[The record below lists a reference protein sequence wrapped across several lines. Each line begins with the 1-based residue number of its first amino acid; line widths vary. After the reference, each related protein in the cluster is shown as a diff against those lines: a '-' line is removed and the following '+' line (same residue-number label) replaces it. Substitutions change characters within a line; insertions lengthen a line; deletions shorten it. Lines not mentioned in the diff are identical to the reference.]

1 MQPKDTTDFFVRL
14 PEALRIAGGVHR
26 NTLYR
31 WIEEK
36 RFPPFYRLSERVVVW
51 KQSELDQWVAE
62 FKEEA
67 S

>member
-1 MQPKDTTDFFVRL
+1 
-14 PEALRIAGGVHR
+14 VHR

-31 WIEEK
+31 WIEEG
-36 RFPPFYRLSERVVVW
+36 RFSPFYRLSERVVVW